1 MSTDDEAAVAEAGS
15 GDPEGWRNPASV
27 SIGVASFLADAGHEV
42 PTALLPGFL
51 TATLGA
57 PAAALGL
64 IEGIADGLA
73 GGARLAGGA
82 LADDPVRRRRSAIGG
97 YTATAVLSSA
107 IGLAGSTVQVGM
119 LRAGAWTARGLRV
132 PARNALL
139 ADVVSPK
146 QYGRAYGFERAMDN
160 LGAIAGP
167 VLALLLVT
175 AVGVRGA
182 MLISVVPGLM
192 ATGAMLYAIRRTTR
206 PTQQRRSV
214 RLRLKP
220 LLATP
225 LRRLAPGIS
234 LFEIGNV
241 AATLLILRATEL
253 LEPGL
258 GADRAITTALGLYI
272 AYNTAATLVS
282 IPAGRIS
289 DRRGSTLTLAAGVGS
304 FAVAYSI
311 MAATGASVAMLAV
324 GFLAAGVGIG
334 IAETAEHTAVAT
346 YSPEQVRGSAFG
358 ALAAVQAFGNVA
370 ASSIAGI
377 LWTAFGA
384 PLAFTY
390 AAALMITSAITLVVR
405 RAPAA

>member
-1 MSTDDEAAVAEAGS
+1 VDRAW
-15 GDPEGWRNPASV
+15 PE
-27 SIGVASFLADAGHEV
+27 
-42 PTALLPGFL
+42 
-51 TATLGA
+51 
-57 PAAALGL
+57 
-64 IEGIADGLA
+64 
-73 GGARLAGGA
+73 
-82 LADDPVRRRRSAIGG
+82 
-97 YTATAVLSSA
+97 
-107 IGLAGSTVQVGM
+107 
-119 LRAGAWTARGLRV
+119 V